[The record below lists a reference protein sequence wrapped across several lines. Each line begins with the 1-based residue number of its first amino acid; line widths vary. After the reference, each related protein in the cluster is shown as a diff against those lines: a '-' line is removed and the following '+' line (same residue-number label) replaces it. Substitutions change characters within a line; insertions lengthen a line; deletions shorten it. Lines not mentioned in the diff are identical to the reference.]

1 MREKSANAN
10 KFDLSNL
17 LSETKNN
24 FSETLTHEAS
34 WLTQSKAQSVA
45 QSKRDSAEIKKA
57 DHQVLVV

>member
-45 QSKRDSAEIKKA
+45 RDSADIKKA
-57 DHQVLVV
+57 DRQVLAA

>member
-1 MREKSANAN
+1 MREKSASAN

-34 WLTQSKAQSVA
+34 WLTQSKAQSAA
-45 QSKRDSAEIKKA
+45 QSTRDSADLKKA
-57 DHQVLVV
+57 DHQVLVA